1 VESIEPTLPN
11 DPPPLTAPHVPVPV
25 ADLMVAPN
33 NPPWNGWVAIGYWAL
48 SVLFIVAVPAVFLFP
63 YIISKGIDLKD
74 RETLLNF
81 TLTDPTAIILQLAPV
96 ILAHILTLA
105 AGWLIVTR
113 FNRFSFR
120 KTLGWQMDGFRLW
133 HALVLTVAFYVFGYL
148 MTSAFGKVDNDFE
161 RLIEGSRVAVYLIAI
176 LATFTAPLVEEVVY
190 RGVLYSAFQRKFG
203 FTIAVIVVT
212 VLFTV
217 VHVPQYSQNSVPDY
231 ASVITLL
238 VLSLALT
245 LVRARTGNLLPC
257 VVLHTVFNGIQSVI
271 LVLEPYIQTDKSPV
285 PDPSGFIHLLLK

>member
-1 VESIEPTLPN
+1 
-11 DPPPLTAPHVPVPV
+11 
-25 ADLMVAPN
+25 
-33 NPPWNGWVAIGYWAL
+33 
-48 SVLFIVAVPAVFLFP
+48 
-63 YIISKGIDLKD
+63 
-74 RETLLNF
+74 
-81 TLTDPTAIILQLAPV
+81 
-96 ILAHILTLA
+96 
-105 AGWLIVTR
+105 
-113 FNRFSFR
+113 
-120 KTLGWQMDGFRLW
+120 MDGFRLW

-203 FTIAVIVVT
+203 FTIAIIFVT
-212 VLFTV
+212 VLFTA
-217 VHVPQYSQNSVPDY
+217 VHVPQYSQNNVPDY